1 MSRLSPCSTEG
12 PSRYLLWTRWHGK
25 FIWSGTRN
33 GSVIMEI
40 SKSQNPSYPGRDY
53 QMISRLPGHSMV
65 ALRASSLDKA
75 KEKADNLFAEWC
87 ASMALTIAE

>member
-12 PSRYLLWTRWHGK
+12 PSKHLLWTRWHGK
-25 FIWSGTRN
+25 SIWSGTRN

-65 ALRASSLDKA
+65 SFRSSSLEGAKA
-75 KEKADNLFAEWC
+75 KADKLFEEWV
-87 ASMALTIAE
+87 ASMAMKITE